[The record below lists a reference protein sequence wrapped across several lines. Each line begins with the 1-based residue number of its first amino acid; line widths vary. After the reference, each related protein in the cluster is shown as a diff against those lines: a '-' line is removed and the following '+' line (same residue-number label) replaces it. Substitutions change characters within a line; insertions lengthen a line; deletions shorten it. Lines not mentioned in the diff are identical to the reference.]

1 MEIPINP
8 PAEWFDHPG
17 DIPTDKRITI
27 TPEGRVY
34 GYVSL
39 WDTCHA
45 GMPGCVKPPKGS
57 PSNYGFAHQG
67 ETMTANGTLIA
78 TANIG
83 GGAGHAPIDHGAP
96 ADFYENTSTQ
106 LMRVRYGE
114 DDKGLWFS
122 GALWPDV
129 TELDV
134 ARIRASSISGD
145 WRWMNSWRQTAAGYD
160 FAGACFVN
168 IPGFPMAN
176 AGDVALSDG
185 EMRNIAASVKS
196 DERFSPPSGVREA
209 MRRGLKWHEEGYS
222 GSGLRPQTVAEAR
235 SIANGESQSVDKLTR
250 MRAWFARHQVDRAAK
265 NREKDKPTP
274 GEVAWELWGG
284 DAGKSWSESVMSRVE
299 KGSIA
304 ATAQDSYGNILAMY
318 ASTDSNTE
326 DKMSCNN
333 QCSCAKQ
340 EAVVAAAEP
349 MCACGQVAQSACE
362 CDGANEIVQASGDAE
377 VTAAAISWL
386 PEGMTEGDLEDG
398 DFAWLSD
405 AYKAG
410 DEPASTGRKLPYKI
424 KGEVSEAGWR
434 AAWTR
439 AHQSVTEFAGGPSQ
453 QEVISVLEAAKPEGV
468 EIQASADA
476 GAAGDVVSETDSA
489 DVDSGLAGKLDE
501 LTSMIASVAEILQQ
515 QKAAEMARRL
525 AE

>member
-1 MEIPINP
+1 MDIPVNP
-8 PAEWFDHPG
+8 PADWFEHPG

-67 ETMTANGTLIA
+67 ETMTADGTLIA

-114 DDKGLWFS
+114 DANGLWFA

-129 TELDV
+129 GELDV

-222 GSGLRPQTVAEAR
+222 GDGLRPQTVAEAR
-235 SIANGESQSVDKLTR
+235 SIANGESQSIDKLTR

-265 NREKDKPTP
+265 NREADKPTA

-304 ATAQDSYGNILAMY
+304 ATAQDSNGNILAMY
-318 ASTDSNTE
+318 ASADSNTE
-326 DKMSCNN
+326 DEMSCNN
-333 QCSCAKQ
+333 QCSCGKQ
-340 EAVVAAAEP
+340 EAVTAAADDKCP
-349 MCACGQVAQSACE
+349 CGMVPAAECE
-362 CDGANEIVQASGDAE
+362 CDGMREGVQAAAE
-377 VTAAAISWL
+377 TTTAAAISWL

-398 DFAWLSD
+398 DFAWLSE

-439 AHQSVTEFAGGPSQ
+439 SHQEATEFAGGPSQ
-453 QEVISVLEAAKPEGV
+453 QEVIAKLERDKPEGV
-468 EIQASADA
+468 EIQASADGEMNMENEMESPA
-476 GAAGDVVSETDSA
+476 EENNG
-489 DVDSGLAGKLDE
+489 GLEEKLDQ
-501 LTSMIASVAEILQQ
+501 LASMLESISEILEQ
-515 QKAAEMARRL
+515 QKAADMARRL

>member
-1 MEIPINP
+1 MGMDIPVNP
-8 PAEWFDHPG
+8 PADWFEHPG
-17 DIPTDKRITI
+17 DIPTDRRITI
-27 TPEGRVY
+27 TPDGRVY

-67 ETMTANGTLIA
+67 ETMTAEGSLIA

-129 TELDV
+129 GELDV

-196 DERFSPPSGVREA
+196 DERFTPPAGVRES
-209 MRRGLKWHEEGYS
+209 MRRGLKWHEDGYS
-222 GSGLRPQTVAEAR
+222 GDGLRPQTVAEAR
-235 SIANGESQSVDKLTR
+235 SIANGESQGVDKLTR
-250 MRAWFARHQVDRAAK
+250 MRAWFARHQVDRSAK
-265 NREKDKPTP
+265 NRDKDRPTP

-284 DAGKSWSESVMSRVE
+284 DAGKSWSESIMSRVE

-304 ATAQDSYGNILAMY
+304 ATAQDANGNILAMY
-318 ASTDSNTE
+318 ASGELNTG
-326 DKMSCNN
+326 DQMSCNN
-333 QCSCAKQ
+333 QCNCSNSNSFTA
-340 EAVVAAAEP
+340 AAAEN
-349 MCACGQVAQSACE
+349 MCPCGNVSKSE
-362 CDGANEIVQASGDAE
+362 CDCDGVNESGADISAGVTDQAPVDTAADANEAVDVNAATDAG
-377 VTAAAISWL
+377 V
-386 PEGMTEGDLEDG
+386 
-398 DFAWLSD
+398 
-405 AYKAG
+405 
-410 DEPASTGRKLPYKI
+410 
-424 KGEVSEAGWR
+424 GEVDG
-434 AAWTR
+434 
-439 AHQSVTEFAGGPSQ
+439 VTDA
-453 QEVISVLEAAKPEGV
+453 
-468 EIQASADA
+468 ADA
-476 GAAGDVVSETDSA
+476 SLA
-489 DVDSGLAGKLDE
+489 DKVDQLS
-501 LTSMIASVAEILQQ
+501 SMIKSMMEIMNQQ
-515 QKAAEMARRL
+515 QAVTMAKRL
-525 AE
+525 SE